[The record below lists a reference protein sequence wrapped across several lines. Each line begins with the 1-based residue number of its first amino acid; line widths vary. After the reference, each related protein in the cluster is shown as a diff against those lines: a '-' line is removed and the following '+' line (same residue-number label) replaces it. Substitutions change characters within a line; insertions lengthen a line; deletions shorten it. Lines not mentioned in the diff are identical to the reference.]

1 MFTLFRLRHSERRRE
16 APQSRNRTRPDRE
29 TLYRDDSDSSTA
41 RALRAR
47 SARND
52 KVVLGRSLAVTG
64 LLLLSVPP
72 SARPAPSPDTAGA
85 LDVPASNFAENIRVV
100 DFASSLTYDLT
111 KRPPV
116 RRGVT
121 SSISIKKN
129 FIDLVPFGQVSVSG
143 AGASISNLDN
153 GTDGGTGYIS
163 MRLTVPS
170 DATLGAVITLSVGLI
185 DRFTF
190 RVVNRGVVTSVT
202 RNPDPATLQPGT
214 EWTAIVTGTDLGGPG
229 LLTIPCHTVTVPNRS
244 NTSVQYRLRRADT
257 CSTTTFSFRLVAAAT
272 NDPPTWTTATGGGT
286 GFAFAYVPP
295 PPTGVTCTS
304 NPNITAPVVTRPLNN
319 QVLVFGSG
327 TASPT
332 RVTVAWEQR
341 TQPGN
346 LLPPNNEWLVTR
358 QVTTQFGTITSQP
371 VTVTA
376 LSTVLSVAIP
386 GTVTVSIRARNC
398 GTPGPAT
405 TITFTTRY

>member
-1 MFTLFRLRHSERRRE
+1 M
-16 APQSRNRTRPDRE
+16 
-29 TLYRDDSDSSTA
+29 ST
-41 RALRAR
+41 
-47 SARND
+47 
-52 KVVLGRSLAVTG
+52 LGRSLAVTG

-72 SARPAPSPDTAGA
+72 SARPA
-85 LDVPASNFAENIRVV
+85 ASHDAPVVSFTPVSHFAENIRVV
-100 DFASSLTYDLT
+100 DFASSLTYSLT
-111 KRPPV
+111 QRPPV

-170 DATLGAVITLSVGLI
+170 NATLGAVITLSVGLI

-190 RVVNRGVVTSVT
+190 RVVNRGVVASVT
-202 RNPDPATLQPGT
+202 KNPDPATLQPGT
-214 EWTAIVTGTDLGGPG
+214 EWTATVTGTDLGGPG
-229 LLTIPCHTVTVPNRS
+229 LLTIPCHTVTVPSRS
-244 NTSVQYRLRRADT
+244 NTSVQYRLRRSAT
-257 CSTTTFSFRLVAAAT
+257 CSTTTFSFRLVPSAT
-272 NDPPTWTTATGGGT
+272 NDPPTWTTSSGGGT
-286 GFAFAYVPP
+286 GFAFSYVPP

-304 NPNITAPVVTRPLNN
+304 IPNITAPVVTRPLDN
-319 QVLVFGSG
+319 QVIVFGSG

-346 LLPPNNEWLVTR
+346 FLPPNNEWLVTR
-358 QVTTQFGTITSQP
+358 HTTTQLGTTTSTKP
-371 VTVTA
+371 VTVTS

-386 GTVTVSIRARNC
+386 EAVTVSVRAKNC

-405 TITFTTRY
+405 TITFSTRY